1 MILTDEDI
9 EYIKFAKSVLN
20 KAHYPSSEK
29 VTEVYNRVYSDSK
42 TFKLLSNTSCGSCI
56 RQRVMKMYNDMENV
70 LRKMEKDD
78 AKKNETNNSEQ
89 IKTNECKQ
97 NDAK

>member
-9 EYIKFAKSVLN
+9 EYIKFARSVLN

-29 VTEVYNRVYSDSK
+29 VTEVYNRVYSDSN
-42 TFKLLSNTSCGSCI
+42 TFKKLSNTSCGSCI
-56 RQRVMKMYNDMENV
+56 RQRVMKMFNDMENV
-70 LRKMEKDD
+70 LKKMEN
-78 AKKNETNNSEQ
+78 KNETE
-89 IKTNECKQ
+89 KEECKQ

>member
-9 EYIKFAKSVLN
+9 EYIRFARSVLN

-29 VTEVYNRVYSDSK
+29 VTEVYNKVYSDSK
-42 TFKLLSNTSCGSCI
+42 TFKPLSNTSCGSCI
-56 RQRVMKMYNDMENV
+56 RQRVMKMYNDMEDV
-70 LRKMEKDD
+70 LKKMEHKKDGTD
-78 AKKNETNNSEQ
+78 KE
-89 IKTNECKQ
+89 ECKQ

>member
-9 EYIKFAKSVLN
+9 EYIKFARSVLN

-29 VTEVYNRVYSDSK
+29 VTEVYNRVYSDSS
-42 TFKLLSNTSCGSCI
+42 TFKKLSNTSCGSCI

-70 LRKMEKDD
+70 LKKMEHKKDVTD
-78 AKKNETNNSEQ
+78 KE
-89 IKTNECKQ
+89 
-97 NDAK
+97 

>member
-9 EYIKFAKSVLN
+9 EYIRFARRVLN

-29 VTEVYNRVYSDSK
+29 VTEVYNRVYSDSS
-42 TFKLLSNTSCGSCI
+42 TFKKLSNTSCGSCI

-70 LRKMEKDD
+70 LKKMEHKKD
-78 AKKNETNNSEQ
+78 ETDKE
-89 IKTNECKQ
+89 ECKQ
-97 NDAK
+97 NDAR

>member
-9 EYIKFAKSVLN
+9 EYIKFARSVLN

-29 VTEVYNRVYSDSK
+29 VTEVYNRVYADSN
-42 TFKLLSNTSCGSCI
+42 TFKKLSNTSCGSCI
-56 RQRVMKMYNDMENV
+56 RQRVMKMYNDMEDV
-70 LRKMEKDD
+70 LKKMEHKEDVTD
-78 AKKNETNNSEQ
+78 KE
-89 IKTNECKQ
+89 ECKH

>member
-9 EYIKFAKSVLN
+9 EYIKFARSVLN

-29 VTEVYNRVYSDSK
+29 VTEVYNRVYSDSN
-42 TFKLLSNTSCGSCI
+42 TFKPLSNTSCGSCI
-56 RQRVMKMYNDMENV
+56 RQRVMKMYNDMEDV
-70 LRKMEKDD
+70 LKKMEH
-78 AKKNETNNSEQ
+78 KNDGTDKE
-89 IKTNECKQ
+89 ECKQ